1 MARGSPFPG
10 GPMIIRLAILL
21 ALLAAA
27 PAGAADPKPIY
38 LPTRDVAVSYQVSGR
53 AAQQVHSLLARYSA
67 ARNLLRLDTE
77 DRGMGFVVVDLMART
92 AKLIVPS
99 VHQAVDLPL
108 ERDRRAALLFGDGL
122 RFTRRGP
129 SRILGRSCVNWD
141 VQADRDSA
149 TVCLTADGVLLR
161 AQGRGGEA
169 ADSSLVA
176 TKVEDAPQAPS
187 LFRMPSGGGMNLQ
200 DVLRPFLTPNR

>member
-1 MARGSPFPG
+1 MVGGNPFPDG
-10 GPMIIRLAILL
+10 AMMRRL
-21 ALLAAA
+21 ALLLVLLAAP
-27 PAGAADPKPIY
+27 PAGAADPAPIY

-67 ARNLLRLDTE
+67 ARNLLRLDTD
-77 DRGMGFVVVDLMART
+77 DRGMGFVLVDLLART

-99 VHQAVDLPL
+99 VQQAVDLPL
-108 ERDRRAALLFGDGL
+108 ARDRRAALLFGDGL
-122 RFTRRGP
+122 RFTRRGTA
-129 SRILGRSCVNWD
+129 RILGRTCVNWD

-169 ADSSLVA
+169 ADSSLLA
-176 TKVEDAPQAPS
+176 TKVEDAPQSPS

-200 DVLRPFLTPNR
+200 DVLRPFLSPNR